1 MEHTAA
7 ISSTLIPLLLS
18 VLGILWVLVVGIGA
32 FCFKRIFDRLDALV
46 VHKEG
51 CLTTFANKDS
61 NAEDHA
67 RLFSRTDE
75 HDRRLT
81 KLETQV
87 EDLHRERKA

>member
-7 ISSTLIPLLLS
+7 ISSTLIPFLLGL
-18 VLGILWVLVVGIGA
+18 LGILWVLVASLGA

-67 RLFSRTDE
+67 KLFSRTDE

-87 EDLHRERKA
+87 ESLRHERKA